1 MYLHIYM
8 YEYIYIYIHIRMYM
22 CVPLQEK
29 SMKSMRRLLREAGE
43 QLAQF
48 KWPIVAPKTSI
59 FKTVSSRAWRQF

>member
-1 MYLHIYM
+1 
-8 YEYIYIYIHIRMYM
+8 MYM